1 MTSPVGV
8 SQPVSTPAPSRRFGR
23 VRRLRSALGLVALAL
38 LATACGSDPGTRE
51 DFIDVMTQD
60 GVFTVEQATCMADA
74 VFDRYGEDDDAL
86 GKISAADSFE
96 FFDEEENGIPGF
108 SEFFDETVQSCAPVG
123 PTSG

>member
-8 SQPVSTPAPSRRFGR
+8 SQTVATPAPGRRFGWAS
-23 VRRLRSALGLVALAL
+23 RLRSIVGLVALAL
-38 LATACGSDPGTRE
+38 IATACGSDPGTRE

-60 GVFTVEQATCMADA
+60 GAFTVEEATCMADA
-74 VFDRYGEDDDAL
+74 VFDRYGDDDDAL

-96 FFDEEENGIPGF
+96 FFDEENGIPGF
-108 SEFFDETVQSCAPVG
+108 TDFFDETVQSCAAVG